1 MSNLT
6 VCTLGTASQA
16 PNVKRALNSVVLRA
30 DKGEFRGF
38 RIISILTLEGQTV
51 LASLERHFQCQV
63 ALWRKA
69 FNFA

>member
-30 DKGEFRGF
+30 DKGQF
-38 RIISILTLEGQTV
+38 
-51 LASLERHFQCQV
+51 
-63 ALWRKA
+63 LWSRTSKSMKKKC
-69 FNFA
+69 